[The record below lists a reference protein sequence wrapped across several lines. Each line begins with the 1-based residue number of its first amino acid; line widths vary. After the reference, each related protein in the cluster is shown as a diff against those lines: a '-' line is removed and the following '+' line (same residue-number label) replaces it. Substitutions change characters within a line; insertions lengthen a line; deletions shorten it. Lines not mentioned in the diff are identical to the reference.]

1 MVMTQKDND
10 TKKIPDSNGNS
21 ERKEIPDRKGILAW
35 IRDILHLHEIEKT
48 PLPSIPPP
56 ETMTTLINRAA
67 GNPANKDDPDNT
79 VINDNNDNNY
89 NKDNKDSNDL
99 KDLKDP
105 NDNKE
110 KKECCPYAMKRNIV
124 ASLQEIR
131 RFAEKHDLAATMIR
145 ALLTL
150 LAEMAIGT
158 LKGKVSENV
167 LEALLKIFSFER
179 MREEAYRQGELDG
192 RNARII
198 EEHFPAQDSRPPH
211 LTRGTTSATGTTSI
225 FSIAK
230 DAGTD
235 TPLL

>member
-56 ETMTTLINRAA
+56 ETVTTLINRAA

-79 VINDNNDNNY
+79 VINDNNDNN
-89 NKDNKDSNDL
+89 
-99 KDLKDP
+99 
-105 NDNKE
+105 DNKE
-110 KKECCPYAMKRNIV
+110 KKECCPYALKRNIV

-211 LTRGTTSATGTTSI
+211 LTRGTTSATATTSI

>member
-56 ETMTTLINRAA
+56 ETVTTLINRAA

-79 VINDNNDNNY
+79 VINDNNDNN
-89 NKDNKDSNDL
+89 
-99 KDLKDP
+99 
-105 NDNKE
+105 DNKE
-110 KKECCPYAMKRNIV
+110 KKECCPYALKRNIV

-198 EEHFPAQDSRPPH
+198 HN
-211 LTRGTTSATGTTSI
+211 RGTLPRTRLPSTPP
-225 FSIAK
+225 
-230 DAGTD
+230 DARHHISHRHHKH
-235 TPLL
+235 LLNSQRRRHRHPSTLTQGQSRQY

>member
-21 ERKEIPDRKGILAW
+21 ERKEIPDRNGILAW

-79 VINDNNDNNY
+79 VINDN
-89 NKDNKDSNDL
+89 
-99 KDLKDP
+99 

-211 LTRGTTSATGTTSI
+211 LTRGTTSATATTSI

>member
-79 VINDNNDNNY
+79 VINDNNDNN
-89 NKDNKDSNDL
+89 
-99 KDLKDP
+99 
-105 NDNKE
+105 DNKE
-110 KKECCPYAMKRNIV
+110 KKECCPYALKRNIV

-179 MREEAYRQGELDG
+179 MREEAYRQGELDS

-211 LTRGTTSATGTTSI
+211 LTRGTTSATATTSI

>member
-1 MVMTQKDND
+1 
-10 TKKIPDSNGNS
+10 
-21 ERKEIPDRKGILAW
+21 
-35 IRDILHLHEIEKT
+35 
-48 PLPSIPPP
+48 
-56 ETMTTLINRAA
+56 
-67 GNPANKDDPDNT
+67 
-79 VINDNNDNNY
+79 
-89 NKDNKDSNDL
+89 
-99 KDLKDP
+99 
-105 NDNKE
+105 
-110 KKECCPYAMKRNIV
+110 MKRNIV

-211 LTRGTTSATGTTSI
+211 LTRGTTSATATTSI

>member
-79 VINDNNDNNY
+79 VINDNNDNN
-89 NKDNKDSNDL
+89 
-99 KDLKDP
+99 
-105 NDNKE
+105 DNKE
-110 KKECCPYAMKRNIV
+110 KKECCPYALKRNIV

-211 LTRGTTSATGTTSI
+211 LTRGTTSATATTSI

>member
-1 MVMTQKDND
+1 MTQKDND

-79 VINDNNDNNY
+79 VINDNNDNN
-89 NKDNKDSNDL
+89 
-99 KDLKDP
+99 
-105 NDNKE
+105 DNKE
-110 KKECCPYAMKRNIV
+110 KKECCPYALKRNIV

-211 LTRGTTSATGTTSI
+211 LTRGTTSATATTSI

>member
-1 MVMTQKDND
+1 MTQKDND

-79 VINDNNDNNY
+79 VINDNNDNN
-89 NKDNKDSNDL
+89 
-99 KDLKDP
+99 
-105 NDNKE
+105 DNKE
-110 KKECCPYAMKRNIV
+110 KKECCPYALKRNIV

-179 MREEAYRQGELDG
+179 MREEAYRQGELDS

-211 LTRGTTSATGTTSI
+211 LTRGTTSATATTSI

>member
-1 MVMTQKDND
+1 MTQKDND

-56 ETMTTLINRAA
+56 ETVTTLINRAA

-79 VINDNNDNNY
+79 VINDNNDNN
-89 NKDNKDSNDL
+89 
-99 KDLKDP
+99 
-105 NDNKE
+105 DNKE
-110 KKECCPYAMKRNIV
+110 KKECCPYALKRNIV

-211 LTRGTTSATGTTSI
+211 LTRGTTSATATTSI

>member
-48 PLPSIPPP
+48 PPPSIPPP

-79 VINDNNDNNY
+79 VINDNNDNN
-89 NKDNKDSNDL
+89 
-99 KDLKDP
+99 
-105 NDNKE
+105 DNKE
-110 KKECCPYAMKRNIV
+110 KKECCPYALKRNIV

-211 LTRGTTSATGTTSI
+211 LTRGTTSATATTSI

>member
-1 MVMTQKDND
+1 MTQKDND

-79 VINDNNDNNY
+79 VINDNNDNN
-89 NKDNKDSNDL
+89 
-99 KDLKDP
+99 
-105 NDNKE
+105 DNKE
-110 KKECCPYAMKRNIV
+110 KKECCPYALKRNIV

-211 LTRGTTSATGTTSI
+211 LTRGTTSATATTSI

-230 DAGTD
+230 DAGT
-235 TPLL
+235 PLP

>member
-56 ETMTTLINRAA
+56 ETVTTLINRAA

-79 VINDNNDNNY
+79 VINDNNDNN
-89 NKDNKDSNDL
+89 
-99 KDLKDP
+99 
-105 NDNKE
+105 DNKE
-110 KKECCPYAMKRNIV
+110 KKECCPYALKRNIV

-211 LTRGTTSATGTTSI
+211 LTRGTTSATATTST

>member
-56 ETMTTLINRAA
+56 ETVTTLINRAA

-79 VINDNNDNNY
+79 VINDNNDN
-89 NKDNKDSNDL
+89 
-99 KDLKDP
+99 

>member
-1 MVMTQKDND
+1 MTQKDND

-21 ERKEIPDRKGILAW
+21 ERRDSRQKRDSGMDPRHPPPPRDRE
-35 IRDILHLHEIEKT
+35 DTT
-48 PLPSIPPP
+48 PLHPAP

-79 VINDNNDNNY
+79 VINDN
-89 NKDNKDSNDL
+89 
-99 KDLKDP
+99 